1 MKESREIYIALAS
14 MLEKKEGK
22 LKLQLVFPEM
32 SFKIEASK
40 SDALLLE
47 QTWPVALKSPRKKLS
62 AEGNICKI

>member
-22 LKLQLVFPEM
+22 LKLQLMFPEM

-40 SDALLLE
+40 SDTLLLE
-47 QTWPVALKSPRKKLS
+47 QTCWNSCLEKP
-62 AEGNICKI
+62 